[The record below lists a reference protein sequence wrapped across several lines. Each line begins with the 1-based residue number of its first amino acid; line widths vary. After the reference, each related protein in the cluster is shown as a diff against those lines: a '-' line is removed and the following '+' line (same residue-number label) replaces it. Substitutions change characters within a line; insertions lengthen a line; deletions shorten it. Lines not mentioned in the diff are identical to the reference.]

1 MFSRNSKQAATPNST
16 AANKETSQ
24 PFKIGSYVLGKT
36 LGKGSFGKVK
46 LATHEVTGHKVAVKI
61 LNRHKIKS
69 SQMDKKIKREITV
82 LKLFRHPNII
92 RLYDVMETTTDI
104 FMCMEYVDKGELY
117 DYIVKHGVLSQSAA
131 RRFFQQIISGVE
143 YCHHYQVAHRDLKPE
158 NLLLDSKLNVK
169 IADFGLSNLMKDGDF
184 LKTSCG
190 SPNYAAPEVISG
202 MLYAGPE
209 IDVWSCGVILY
220 ALLCGRLPFDE
231 ESIPALFQKIKSG
244 RFYLP
249 PSIPQGPRDI
259 IKKVLLVDPMRR
271 MTLSQIRETEWFQ
284 TDLPAHLSLSP
295 AQLAEK
301 SQSDDIDM
309 EIVKQVCIKLDITQ
323 DVVINVVENGDDP
336 SVADYDV
343 SLAYNI
349 LLDTKKRKE
358 LEILAEVGTDEPPS
372 SPNGTVEA
380 APSASTGT
388 STPAMNSLT
397 SSPVIDILTQLSAIH
412 TKTRYNKSKFVVPSS
427 LPSSVSLSKT
437 PMSSSPPFK
446 SYIQR
451 SLGGAIH
458 SAAKSAPGF
467 MGSPTEAEP
476 YSAQNGGDDSMIFP
490 LDDAT
495 VGSASG
501 GTLPPQESSSQDNTD
516 SLDGAGFLAYHG
528 CGWRL
533 GLMSEKKS
541 ADVLTAIYDILVEKQ
556 LVWKVISP
564 YHLSVRGIKH
574 KPGDFKI
581 GIRLYRMHDRHDKGF
596 LIDLTRI
603 DGNTL
608 PTMDIISELYDLFQV
623 RVV

>member
-1 MFSRNSKQAATPNST
+1 MSSDKTEA
-16 AANKETSQ
+16 SQ
-24 PFKIGSYVLGKT
+24 LFKIGSYVLGET

-61 LNRHKIKS
+61 LNRQKIKS

-82 LKLFRHPNII
+82 LKLFRHPHII
-92 RLYDVMETTTDI
+92 RLYDVMETATDI
-104 FMCMEYVDKGELY
+104 FMCMEYIDKGELY
-117 DYIVKHGVLSQSAA
+117 DYIVTHGVLSQSAA
-131 RRFFQQIISGVE
+131 RRFFQQIVSGVE

-158 NLLLDSKLNVK
+158 NLLLDSNLNVK

-231 ESIPALFQKIKSG
+231 ESIPALFQKIKAG
-244 RFYLP
+244 KYHLP
-249 PSIPQGPRDI
+249 ATIPAGPREI
-259 IKKVLLVDPMRR
+259 IKQVLVVDPMKRI
-271 MTLSQIRETEWFQ
+271 TLAQIRDTEWFQ
-284 TDLPAHLSLSP
+284 TDLPPYLSMSP

-301 SQSDDIDM
+301 AASDEIDW
-309 EIVKQVCIKLDITQ
+309 EIVKQVSTKLDIPEAQ
-323 DVVINVVENGDDP
+323 VV
-336 SVADYDV
+336 SVMEEHRGEKESSDGTDYDV
-343 SLAYNI
+343 TLAYNI

-358 LEILAEVGTDEPPS
+358 LELLAVPSEEPPS
-372 SPNGTVEA
+372 
-380 APSASTGT
+380 PSAETQQQPGP
-388 STPAMNSLT
+388 TPSSAPINHLT

-427 LPSSVSLSKT
+427 VPSSVNCGKT
-437 PMSSSPPFK
+437 PLSCSPPFK

-451 SLGGAIH
+451 SLGGPG
-458 SAAKSAPGF
+458 SMAKSAPGGGF
-467 MGSPTEAEP
+467 MSSPTEMASSYP
-476 YSAQNGGDDSMIFP
+476 QNGDDSMIFP
-490 LDDAT
+490 IEGEGMT
-495 VGSASG
+495 SY
-501 GTLPPQESSSQDNTD
+501 TPPINQDPLQGAESTD

-533 GLMSEKKS
+533 GLMSEKRS
-541 ADVLTAIYDILVEKQ
+541 NEIMTAIYDVLIEKN
-556 LVWKVISP
+556 LCWKVMCP
-564 YHLSVRGIKH
+564 YHLSVRGLNH
-574 KPGDFKI
+574 KQGDFKI

-603 DGNTL
+603 DGATL
-608 PTMDIISELYDLFQV
+608 PTMDIISELYDCFQS